1 MKLRPVLIS
10 GWVALAL
17 TLICSTIAGAEVVG
31 RMTQVEGR
39 VDLLKGGK
47 LPAVPLQVND
57 TVEPGDVVRTK
68 SLSKAQ
74 ITFIDNSL
82 LTLSQE
88 ARIAI
93 EEFKFD
99 PNQGKR
105 QAVLEIFQG
114 LALAVVNKILKAEEP
129 DFVIKT
135 QTAIVGVR
143 GTEIGMRNQP
153 NSSTILNFQG
163 RTQVGN
169 ILPEVSRMFLKA
181 FKVAFSMVSWNNGS
195 SRWVLLGDMQ
205 GTTVA
210 RNLPPTVPF
219 VITPQ
224 DQILFMRQLSTYAA
238 LPRQPN
244 VTGAPLT
251 PAGSGS
257 NFPVD
262 LNLTGAQNTVN
273 NLTNIT
279 VPPKVVPQ
287 VQAPPPPPPPP
298 PAPPAPEPHPYMPSY
313 SVGS

>member
-1 MKLRPVLIS
+1 
-10 GWVALAL
+10 
-17 TLICSTIAGAEVVG
+17 
-31 RMTQVEGR
+31 

-47 LPAVPLQVND
+47 LPAVALKVDD

-68 SLSKAQ
+68 SRSKAQ

-93 EEFKFD
+93 EEFKFEAT
-99 PNQGKR
+99 QEKR
-105 QAVLEIFQG
+105 QVVLEIFQG

-153 NSSTILNFQG
+153 NSSTIFNFQG

-169 ILPEVSRMFLKA
+169 ILPEVSRLFLKA
-181 FKVAFSMVSWNNGS
+181 FKVAFSTGSWNNGS
-195 SRWVLLGDMQ
+195 SRWVLLQDMQ

-219 VITPQ
+219 GITAQ
-224 DQILFMRQLSTYAA
+224 DQILFMRQLNTYAA
-238 LPRQPN
+238 LPGQHHVPG
-244 VTGAPLT
+244 TPLT
-251 PAGSGS
+251 QTSPGSTL
-257 NFPVD
+257 PVGF
-262 LNLTGAQNTVN
+262 NLPGAQNTVN
-273 NLTNIT
+273 NLTTIT
-279 VPPKVVPQ
+279 TPPKVVPA
-287 VQAPPPPPPPP
+287 VQAP
-298 PAPPAPEPHPYMPSY
+298 APAPEPVSPSSPH
-313 SVGS
+313 SVSPGFSG